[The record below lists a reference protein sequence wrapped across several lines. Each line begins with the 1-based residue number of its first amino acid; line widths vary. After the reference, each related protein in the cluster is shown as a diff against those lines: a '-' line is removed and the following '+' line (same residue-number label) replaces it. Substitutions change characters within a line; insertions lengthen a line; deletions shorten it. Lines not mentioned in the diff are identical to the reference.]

1 VAIQQTASFI
11 TNKSRRIYKMNYT
24 NPLELTN
31 HNTDPTKINASVI
44 WLHGLGADGYD
55 FEPVVKQLLRPDAL
69 PNVRFIL
76 PHAPDMAVTRNN
88 GYVMPAWYDIYGV
101 IPVNQEDEAGI
112 KTSQHYIDALIQTE
126 IDRGISSDR
135 IVLAGFS
142 QGGAIA
148 LHTALRYPQKLAGV
162 LALSTYLP
170 LHSKLSAEAHAANKN
185 TPIFMAHGIFDDV
198 ISLDM
203 SKVSRNLLQDNQYL
217 INWHEYSMAHSVCA
231 EEITDIEVFLKQVL
245 S

>member
-1 VAIQQTASFI
+1 
-11 TNKSRRIYKMNYT
+11 MNYSS
-24 NPLELTN
+24 PLELTN
-31 HNTDPTKINASVI
+31 LHINRSKIDASVI

-55 FEPVVKQLLRPDAL
+55 FEPVAKQLLKPDAL

-76 PHAPDMAVTRNN
+76 PHAPEMAVTRNN
-88 GYVMPAWYDIYGV
+88 GYVMPAWYDIYGM
-101 IPVNQEDEAGI
+101 IPVSEEDEAGI
-112 KTSQHYIDALIQTE
+112 NASQRYIESLIQTE
-126 IDRGISSDR
+126 INRGIPSER
-135 IVLAGFS
+135 IVVAGFS

-148 LHTALRYPQKLAGV
+148 LHTVLRYPQKLAGI

-170 LHSKLSAEAHAANKN
+170 LHSKLTAEAHTANQD

-203 SKVSRNLLQDNQYL
+203 SKLSRNLLQNCQYFV
-217 INWHEYSMAHSVCA
+217 NWHEYRMAHSVCA
-231 EEITDIEVFLKQVL
+231 EEIADIQVFLKQVL

>member
-1 VAIQQTASFI
+1 MT
-11 TNKSRRIYKMNYT
+11 YKT
-24 NPLELTN
+24 PLELTN
-31 HNTDPTKINASVI
+31 HNTDLTKINASVI

-55 FEPVVKQLLRPDAL
+55 FEPVAKQLLKPDAL

-76 PHAPDMAVTRNN
+76 PHAPNMSVTRNN

-101 IPVNQEDEAGI
+101 IPVREEDEACI
-112 KTSQHYIDALIQTE
+112 KMSQAYIDALIQAE
-126 IDRGISSDR
+126 ISRGISSDR

-148 LHTALRYPQKLAGV
+148 LHTALRYPHKLAGI

-170 LHSKLSAEAHAANKN
+170 LHAKLNAEAHTANKN
-185 TPIFMAHGIFDDV
+185 IPIFMAHGIFDDV
-198 ISLDM
+198 ISLEM
-203 SKVSRNLLQDNQYL
+203 SKVSRDLLQNSGFSV
-217 INWHEYSMAHSVCA
+217 NWYEYRMAHSVCA
-231 EEITDIEVFLKQVL
+231 EEIIDIESFLKQVL

>member
-1 VAIQQTASFI
+1 MMT
-11 TNKSRRIYKMNYT
+11 YKT
-24 NPLELTN
+24 PLELTN
-31 HNTDPTKINASVI
+31 HNIDLTKINASVI

-55 FEPVVKQLLRPDAL
+55 FEPVVKQLLKPDAV
-69 PNVRFIL
+69 PNMRFIL

-101 IPVNQEDEAGI
+101 IPVIEEDEAGI
-112 KTSQHYIDALIQTE
+112 KASQHYINALIQTE

-148 LHTALRYPQKLAGV
+148 LHTALRYPHKLAGV

-170 LHSKLSAEAHAANKN
+170 LHSKLSAETHTANKN
-185 TPIFMAHGIFDDV
+185 TQIFMAHGIFDDV
-198 ISLDM
+198 ISLEM
-203 SKVSRNLLQDNQYL
+203 SKLSRNLLLDHQYSVD
-217 INWHEYSMAHSVCA
+217 WHEYRMAHSVCTD
-231 EEITDIEVFLKQVL
+231 EIADIEVFLKQVL

>member
-1 VAIQQTASFI
+1 
-11 TNKSRRIYKMNYT
+11 MNYKA
-24 NPLELTN
+24 PLELTN
-31 HNTDPTKINASVI
+31 LHTNPDTINASVI

-55 FEPVVKQLLRPDAL
+55 FEPVAKQLLKSDAL

-101 IPVNQEDEAGI
+101 IPVREEDEAGI
-112 KTSQHYIDALIQTE
+112 KASQAYIHALIQAE
-126 IDRGISSDR
+126 ISRGISSDR
-135 IVLAGFS
+135 IILAGFS

-148 LHTALRYPQKLAGV
+148 LHTALRYPHKLAGI

-170 LHSKLSAEAHAANKN
+170 LHAKLSAEAHTANKN
-185 TPIFMAHGIFDDV
+185 IPIFMAHGIFDDV
-198 ISLDM
+198 ISLEM
-203 SKVSRNLLQDNQYL
+203 SKVSRDLLQNSGFSV
-217 INWHEYSMAHSVCA
+217 NWYEYRMAHSVCA
-231 EEITDIEVFLKQVL
+231 EEIIDIESFLKQVL

>member
-1 VAIQQTASFI
+1 MMT
-11 TNKSRRIYKMNYT
+11 YKT
-24 NPLELTN
+24 PLELIN
-31 HNTDPTKINASVI
+31 NNNPTKINASVI

-55 FEPVVKQLLRPDAL
+55 FAPVVKLLLKSDTL
-69 PNVRFIL
+69 HNIRFIL

-101 IPVNQEDEAGI
+101 IPVKEEDEAGI
-112 KTSQHYIDALIQTE
+112 RTSEHYIASLIQTE

-135 IVLAGFS
+135 IILAGFS

-148 LHTALRYPQKLAGV
+148 LHTALRYPHKLAGV

-170 LHSKLSAEAHAANKN
+170 LHSKLSAEAHTENKN

-198 ISLDM
+198 ISLEM
-203 SKVSRNLLQDNQYL
+203 SKVSRDLLQNTGYSV
-217 INWHEYSMAHSVCA
+217 NWHEYPMAHSVCTD
-231 EEITDIEVFLKQVL
+231 EIVDIEEFLKQVL

>member
-1 VAIQQTASFI
+1 MT
-11 TNKSRRIYKMNYT
+11 YKT
-24 NPLELTN
+24 PLELTN
-31 HNTDPTKINASVI
+31 YNIDHSKINASVI

-55 FEPVVKQLLRPDAL
+55 FEPVVNQLLKPDAL
-69 PNVRFIL
+69 PNARFIL

-88 GYVMPAWYDIYGV
+88 GYVMPAWYDVYGV

-112 KTSQHYIDALIQTE
+112 KSSQRYIDALIQTE

-148 LHTALRYPQKLAGV
+148 LHTALRYPHKLAGV

-170 LHSKLSAEAHAANKN
+170 LHAKLSTEAHTANKN

-198 ISLDM
+198 ISLEM

-231 EEITDIEVFLKQVL
+231 EEITDIEEFLKQVL

>member
-1 VAIQQTASFI
+1 MT
-11 TNKSRRIYKMNYT
+11 YKTQLELSNHHT
-24 NPLELTN
+24 NP
-31 HNTDPTKINASVI
+31 DMINASVI

-55 FEPVVKQLLRPDAL
+55 FEPVAKQLLKPEAL
-69 PNVRFIL
+69 PNVRFVL

-88 GYVMPAWYDIYGV
+88 GYIMPAWYDIYGV

-112 KTSQHYIDALIQTE
+112 KTTQHYIDALIQTE

-148 LHTALRYPQKLAGV
+148 LHTALRYPHRLAGV

-170 LHSKLSAEAHAANKN
+170 LHSKLSTEAHAANKN
-185 TPIFMAHGIFDDV
+185 IPIFMAHGIFDDV

-203 SKVSRNLLQDNQYL
+203 SKLSRNLLQDNQYL
-217 INWHEYSMAHSVCA
+217 INWHEYPMAHSVCG
-231 EEITDIEVFLKQVL
+231 EEIADIEQFLKRVL